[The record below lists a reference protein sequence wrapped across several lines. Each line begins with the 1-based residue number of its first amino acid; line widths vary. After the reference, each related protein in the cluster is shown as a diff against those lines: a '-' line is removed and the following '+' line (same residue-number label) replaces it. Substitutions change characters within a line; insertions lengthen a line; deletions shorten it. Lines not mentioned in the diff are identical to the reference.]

1 MKMEYTM
8 KTKIIMIVLVFF
20 TCFSLSAETV
30 LLYTM
35 VNADVDDEQQ
45 YGDLIESAV
54 MNEFFDAGHIVFNA
68 DISGAVP
75 DRGMD
80 YYKES
85 DSLQMAKAGGA
96 AFILEVSLTYNE
108 VKGKSLPDFAE
119 YRFINVLSGNMM
131 DEGSVSIDK
140 KLVEKYDLEKGL
152 AAMGSEVADSVLNYL

>member
-1 MKMEYTM
+1 MEYKM
-8 KTKIIMIVLVFF
+8 KTKIIMLVLVFF
-20 TCFSLSAETV
+20 TSFLLSAETV

-35 VNADVDDEQQ
+35 VDIGVIDEQQ
-45 YGDLIESAV
+45 FGDLIESAV

-68 DISGAVP
+68 DISGEAP

-96 AFILEVSLTYNE
+96 GFVLEVKLTYNE